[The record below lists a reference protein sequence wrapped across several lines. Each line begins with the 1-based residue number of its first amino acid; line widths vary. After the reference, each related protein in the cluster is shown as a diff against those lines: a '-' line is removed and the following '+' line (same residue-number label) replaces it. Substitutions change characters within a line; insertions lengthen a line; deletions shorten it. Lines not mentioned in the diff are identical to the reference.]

1 MSHFNIDF
9 FFNFSDKLFFMN
21 NWNLNDF
28 FFNNFIWNNFL
39 SNLYYVNI
47 SFFSVSNESW
57 NLSIQIDSL
66 SIYDDVRNFL
76 LNLNIS
82 VPFKQF
88 FIYHLDLFD
97 FLFDFSEID
106 RFLYNFF
113 NLYVLFLSWN
123 FNRFFDF
130 NNFWN
135 FNNNFSIIFNLNY
148 FFLI

>member
-1 MSHFNIDF
+1 MSDFKIDS

-21 NWNLNDF
+21 NWNLNNF

-39 SNLYYVNI
+39 SNLYYINI
-47 SFFSVSNESW
+47 SFFSISNKSW
-57 NLSIQIDSL
+57 NLSIQINSL
-66 SIYDDVRNFL
+66 SICYNVRNFL

-82 VPFKQF
+82 IPFKQF
-88 FIYHLDLFD
+88 FIYYLDFFY
-97 FLFDFSEID
+97 FLFNFSKID

-123 FNRFFDF
+123 FNKFFYF